1 MEKKISTKQRILDTA
16 SNLFYYQ
23 GFNNT
28 GINQIIA
35 EADIAIGSLYKH
47 YRSKNELLY
56 SYLQTEDEQFFTG
69 LNQYLRDEKDPKE
82 KLLKLIDFRIH
93 LQEKAHCSGC
103 HFVKI
108 NAELGRK
115 DEYVTELVLNHKAKQ
130 KAHLHEI
137 LDEIST
143 AGSQSLE
150 TSLLANSLF
159 LMIEGAVV
167 SATINGNTND
177 LTSVKAYIQQLFQS
191 I

>member
-1 MEKKISTKQRILDTA
+1 MKKKISTKQRILDTA

-35 EADIAIGSLYKH
+35 EADVAIGSLYKH
-47 YRSKNELLY
+47 YRSKNDLLY
-56 SYLQTEDEQFFTG
+56 SYLQAEEEKFFTN
-69 LNQYLRDEKDPKE
+69 LNEYLGKARDPKE
-82 KLLKLIDFRIH
+82 KLLKLVDFRIR
-93 LQEKAHCSGC
+93 LQEEAQCSGC
-103 HFVKI
+103 HFIKI

-115 DEYVTELVLNHKAKQ
+115 DECVNEMVLNHKAKQ

-143 AGSQSLE
+143 SGSQPLE
-150 TSLLANSLF
+150 TSLLANILF

-167 SATINGNTND
+167 SATMTGDTND
-177 LTSVKAYIQQLFQS
+177 LKSVKAYIQQMFQS